1 VVGLEDGQADLRL
14 PREQLPEDRL
24 VRGRARQVRRLRLV
38 GCGARGGVGNRAQAT
53 GGEAGSGPMMSK
65 RQPCGQPGSFVS
77 CDRPVALGEVGDVR
91 TPKPNCSPHTSLK
104 NVPPTFWISAPLRH
118 SSGASFVPFGFQPPP
133 SSVGLQLSDP
143 RVAFVS
149 R

>member
-1 VVGLEDGQADLRL
+1 
-14 PREQLPEDRL
+14 
-24 VRGRARQVRRLRLV
+24 
-38 GCGARGGVGNRAQAT
+38 
-53 GGEAGSGPMMSK
+53 MMSK

-133 SSVGLQLSDP
+133 SSVGLQLSEP

-149 R
+149 RCVSPNSGQNASGTSIRSDCSGVAFGFISTSHWSMPS